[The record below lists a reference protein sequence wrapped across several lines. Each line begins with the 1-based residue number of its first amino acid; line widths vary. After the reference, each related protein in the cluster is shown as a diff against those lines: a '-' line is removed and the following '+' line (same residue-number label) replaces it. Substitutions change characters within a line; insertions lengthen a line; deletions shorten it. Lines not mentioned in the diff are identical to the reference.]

1 MRCCFKM
8 AAASVE
14 GFTVN
19 PEAPMGTGLTRGRF
33 VVLEGIDGCGK
44 TTQLQALRQWL
55 PSSGLMAP
63 GARLVVSREPG
74 GTALGQA
81 LRELLLHPPQGVQ
94 PLPRAELLLYAADRA
109 QHVEALLLPA
119 LQAGDWVLCDRFTGS
134 TAAYQGYGRGLP
146 LALIDTLESLATG
159 GLQADLTLWL
169 DVSLAESRRRRGG
182 RPADR
187 IEAAGEVFQTRVAAG
202 FATLAAQ
209 RGWIRIE
216 AGQPVAAVTDFC
228 RAAIRR
234 CVTSN

>member
-1 MRCCFKM
+1 
-8 AAASVE
+8 
-14 GFTVN
+14 
-19 PEAPMGTGLTRGRF
+19 MGTGLTRGRF
-33 VVLEGIDGCGK
+33 LVLEGIDGCGK
-44 TTQLQALRQWL
+44 TTQLEALSQWL

-109 QHVEALLLPA
+109 QHAEALLVPA

-209 RGWIRIE
+209 RGWIRVE